1 MNTRADAA
9 TATAG
14 SATPSLATQLV
25 KAEQK
30 QSELQ
35 QSSTHFTHSVPIAN
49 LRKLSDALSGFQRCF
64 GELQRHIDTIRTSI
78 DSSLLLL
85 LPRNNEHSTT
95 TTPPAPPFLEPEPYE
110 LSEEEEEEEEKEKL
124 KSPPRAEPKSFRLEL
139 KFPPPSVVE
148 ILCETMNSN
157 GLQKY
162 MIRHL
167 SNIKTLKRRVP
178 KALKLSPNPARLILE
193 CIGDFYSQ
201 GSDTY
206 VQGSSERQVK
216 VLLLECFLNMMGES
230 VIKNEV
236 KEEAE
241 QAALTWIK
249 RLNFK
254 GGILQA
260 QEIECRGLL
269 LLIGCFGIPQA
280 FTNKDI
286 KDLLHQSYIKMISA
300 SLRRSGF
307 LMAKIPE
314 IIEGMLK
321 QNRVVEAVHFV
332 YCFGLEERFNPR
344 RLLTSFLQESEVSL
358 LDTIK
363 SYEEMKGSQD
373 SVVVAKSIGVRRY
386 VAGLRS
392 VIQCLGRHNIDH
404 SKFLPGWQF
413 GMKIT
418 RLEREIAQLRKRMK
432 IDREV
437 ARKRK
442 IDEAKW
448 LGNKEVKHSHFPN
461 PCLPQH
467 RRVANHVDDSNNTLL
482 EGGGT
487 ADHIYGHSLYPPVL
501 HGPVT
506 GSIHENVVGS
516 LAGPGAGISAS
527 ADGIHA
533 GISAGTDVVMQGV
546 SYAGGHEGSQVNCTT
561 GQMGSHAGQL
571 YGSRGDAAVYDR
583 LPSHSYAYRPSSY
596 LECSGSMGLPNTIL
610 GDAYRPPPY
619 LECSMGLPSTITGD
633 VFRPRPYQH
642 HT

>member
-1 MNTRADAA
+1 MNTRADSAA
-9 TATAG
+9 ADG
-14 SATPSLATQLV
+14 SATPPLATQLV

-35 QSSTHFTHSVPIAN
+35 QSPTHFTHMIPIAN

-64 GELQRHIDTIRTSI
+64 GELQRHIDTMRTSI

-85 LPRNNEHSTT
+85 LPRNNEQSTT
-95 TTPPAPPFLEPEPYE
+95 TTPPTPPFPEPEPFDP
-110 LSEEEEEEEEKEKL
+110 SEEKEEEEEKEQL
-124 KSPPRAEPKSFRLEL
+124 KSPARSGPKSFRLEL
-139 KFPPPSVVE
+139 KFPPRSEVE

-167 SNIKTLKRRVP
+167 SNIRTVKRRVP

-201 GSDTY
+201 GSNTY
-206 VQGSSERQVK
+206 VQGSPERQAK

-230 VIKNEV
+230 VVENEV

-241 QAALTWIK
+241 QAALAWIK

-254 GGILQA
+254 GGGILQA

-300 SLRRSGF
+300 SLRRSSF

-321 QNRVVEAVHFV
+321 QNMVVEAVHFV

-358 LDTIK
+358 LDKIK
-363 SYEEMKGSQD
+363 KYEEMKGSQD
-373 SVVVAKSIGVRRY
+373 SVVVAKSIGVRRRY

-392 VIQCLGRHNIDH
+392 AIQCLGRHNIDH

-413 GMKIT
+413 EIKIT
-418 RLEREIAQLRKRMK
+418 RLEKEIAQLRKRMK
-432 IDREV
+432 SDREV

-448 LGNKEVKHSHFPN
+448 LGNKEVKHSHFSN
-461 PCLPQH
+461 PCLPPQ
-467 RRVANHVDDSNNTLL
+467 RRAANHVDDSNNTLL

-487 ADHIYGHSLYPPVL
+487 ADRIYGHSLYPSVL

-506 GSIHENVVGS
+506 GSIHEN
-516 LAGPGAGISAS
+516 LAGRTWSRYISK
-527 ADGIHA
+527 
-533 GISAGTDVVMQGV
+533 
-546 SYAGGHEGSQVNCTT
+546 C
-561 GQMGSHAGQL
+561 
-571 YGSRGDAAVYDR
+571 
-583 LPSHSYAYRPSSY
+583 
-596 LECSGSMGLPNTIL
+596 
-610 GDAYRPPPY
+610 
-619 LECSMGLPSTITGD
+619 
-633 VFRPRPYQH
+633 
-642 HT
+642 